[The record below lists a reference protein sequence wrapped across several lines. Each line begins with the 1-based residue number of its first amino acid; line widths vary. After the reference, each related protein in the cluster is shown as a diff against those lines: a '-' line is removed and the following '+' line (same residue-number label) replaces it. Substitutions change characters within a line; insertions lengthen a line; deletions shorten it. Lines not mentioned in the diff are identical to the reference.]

1 MELRLLGP
9 ISARVGDDV
18 VALGP
23 RQQRLVLAL
32 LAWEVNR
39 PVAVE
44 RLVRWVWPEEAPR
57 SAPHAVKVAVS
68 NLRAIL
74 ADAGGMAIATESAGY
89 VLRADPLTI
98 DAHRFLDGVAR
109 ARLAPNDTAKL
120 ALLDQALGLWHGP
133 ALAEAAPE
141 TRERLCA
148 GLEET
153 RLVATED
160 RVDARL
166 RLGQHNDVLGEITT
180 LVEAHPTRERLVG
193 QLMLA
198 LHRSGQSTKA
208 LELARKTR
216 ARLAEELGIDPGA
229 ELQRLEVAVLRNDP
243 ALDPRPPR
251 EPEEPL
257 PAHRTRLIGR
267 DRDVADV
274 VARVSRTRL
283 VTLTGPG
290 GVGKTRLALAAARE
304 LATSFADGVT
314 VVPLAPVR
322 DPNLVLP
329 TIATSLAIKDLA
341 GDSLRTTVQR
351 YLRDRNP
358 LLLLDNLEHLLDA
371 APDIAWL
378 LDTVPRLTVLVTSR
392 APLRLG
398 GEQLR
403 PVQSLDRPAA
413 IELFTERAEQAGA
426 TGEFDRDTVDAI
438 CERLDRLP
446 LAIELAAART
456 RLLSPKALQEQLS
469 HSYDLLADGARDMP
483 ARHQA
488 LSATIAWS
496 HDLLT
501 ADEQAMLSAV
511 AVFAGG
517 WTAPAAAEVADLDP
531 TTTLRLL
538 GGLLDASLIVRHGDN
553 RFALLETVR
562 SFALATG
569 DLDRL
574 RERHAAYVE
583 RFLRQ
588 ARYGVDGADQRS
600 WFQRLTAE
608 QDNVR
613 VAMRWLLDQGQF
625 DRCAA
630 ILDFHPLWLI
640 GGSFREYQRWA
651 REILAGTDHA
661 GMLAHYAYT
670 LTGRNMAEVARM
682 ADEAV
687 GLARESGDPEMLAS
701 VLYRRA
707 HIGIWSEDYALVH
720 AVLTEA
726 ETVLRHLDWP
736 STHGGARA
744 IRAGMDL
751 QLGRPE
757 QAERDLIALEAERR
771 RAGAPWD
778 LGLIL
783 CWRAVI
789 LIRRAE
795 WAAAE
800 RLIREAVGI
809 LEPVGAAVMMVYALI
824 YLTIT
829 AVHRGDAARAARL
842 GGAAST
848 HADQF
853 GPGMI
858 ARFVARMFADGLA
871 KARSVLGDE
880 AFDALYA
887 EGRAMNWRQTLDL
900 ALS

>member
-1 MELRLLGP
+1 MELRLLGAV
-9 ISARVGDDV
+9 SAHVGDDV

-44 RLVRWVWPEEAPR
+44 RLVEWVWPEGAPR

-74 ADAGGMAIATESAGY
+74 ADAGDMTIATESARY
-89 VLRADPLTI
+89 VLRADPMRI
-98 DAHRFLDGVAR
+98 DAHRFRDGVAR
-109 ARLAPNDTAKL
+109 ARLAPNDRAKV
-120 ALLDQALGLWHGP
+120 ALLDQALGLWRGP
-133 ALAEAAPE
+133 ALAEAAAR

-166 RLGQHNDVLGEITT
+166 RLGQHNEVLGEITT

-193 QLMLA
+193 QLMVA
-198 LHRSGQSTKA
+198 LHRAGQSTKA
-208 LELARKTR
+208 LELARRTR

-243 ALDPRPPR
+243 ALDPLPRR
-251 EPEEPL
+251 EPEEAL

-274 VARVSRTRL
+274 VARVSSTRL

-351 YLRDRNP
+351 YLSDRNP

-371 APDIAWL
+371 VPDIGWL
-378 LDTVPRLTVLVTSR
+378 LDTAPRLTVLVTSR

-403 PVQSLDRPAA
+403 PVRSLDMPAA

-426 TGEFDRDTVDAI
+426 TGEFDRDTIEAI
-438 CERLDRLP
+438 CDRLDRLP

-456 RLLSPKALQEQLS
+456 RLLSPTELLDQLERS
-469 HSYDLLADGARDMP
+469 HDLLTDGARDLP

-496 HDLLT
+496 YDLLT
-501 ADEQAMLSAV
+501 ADEQAMLRTV

-517 WTAPAAAEVADLDP
+517 WTAPAAAEVAGLDP
-531 TTTLRLL
+531 TITLRLL
-538 GGLLDASLIVRHGDN
+538 GGLLDASLIVRNDA

-562 SFALATG
+562 TFALAQG
-569 DLDRL
+569 DLGQVRD
-574 RERHAAYVE
+574 RHAKHME
-583 RFLRQ
+583 RFVRQ
-588 ARYGVDGADQRS
+588 ARYGVDGADQRA
-600 WFQRLTAE
+600 WFRRLTDE

-613 VAMRWLLDQGQF
+613 VAMRWLLDQRQF
-625 DRCAA
+625 DRCVA

-651 REILAGTDHA
+651 REVLVGTYHG

-670 LTGRNMAEVARM
+670 LTGRDMTEVARM
-682 ADEAV
+682 ADEALD
-687 GLARESGDPEMLAS
+687 LARQSGDPEMLAS
-701 VLYRRA
+701 ALYRRA

-726 ETVLRHLDWP
+726 ETVLRQLDWP

-771 RAGAPWD
+771 RAGTPWD
-778 LGLIL
+778 LGLVL
-783 CWRAVI
+783 LWRAVI

-809 LEPVGAAVMMVYALI
+809 LEPVGAAVMMVYALV
-824 YLTIT
+824 YLTVT
-829 AVHRGDAARAARL
+829 AVHGGDAARSARL

-858 ARFVARMFADGLA
+858 AQFVARMFNDGLST
-871 KARSVLGDE
+871 ARAAIGDE

-887 EGRAMNWRQTLDL
+887 EGRAMNWRQTVEL